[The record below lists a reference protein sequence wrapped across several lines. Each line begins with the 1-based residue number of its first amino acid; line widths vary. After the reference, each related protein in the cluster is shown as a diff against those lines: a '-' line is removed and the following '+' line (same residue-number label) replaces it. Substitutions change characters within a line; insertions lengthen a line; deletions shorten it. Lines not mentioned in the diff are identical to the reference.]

1 MEKSK
6 KKENEQ
12 SIFIQHILYSLALRN
27 YAVFDVFNP
36 KIQILEQHV
45 FAEYQKKSWEK
56 VKW

>member
-1 MEKSK
+1 
-6 KKENEQ
+6 
-12 SIFIQHILYSLALRN
+12 LRN

-56 VKW
+56 VKWWNVFTVAAEDVQVEINFK

>member
-6 KKENEQ
+6 KKKSEK
-12 SIFIQHILYSLALRN
+12 SIIFIQHILYSLVLRN

-45 FAEYQKKSWEK
+45 FAEYQKKS
-56 VKW
+56 